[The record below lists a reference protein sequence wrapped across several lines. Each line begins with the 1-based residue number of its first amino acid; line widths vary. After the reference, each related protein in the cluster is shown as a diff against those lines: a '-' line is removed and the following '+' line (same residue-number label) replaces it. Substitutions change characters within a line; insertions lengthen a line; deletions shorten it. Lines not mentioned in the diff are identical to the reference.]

1 MKSGC
6 LDPCMMRILSENF
19 TKPAK
24 GLGWQIRLSL
34 KGKKIKKKKRYG
46 N

>member
-6 LDPCMMRILSENF
+6 LDPCMMRILSENV

-24 GLGWQIRLSL
+24 DRGWQTRLSL
-34 KGKKIKKKKRYG
+34 KGKKIRPAA
-46 N
+46 